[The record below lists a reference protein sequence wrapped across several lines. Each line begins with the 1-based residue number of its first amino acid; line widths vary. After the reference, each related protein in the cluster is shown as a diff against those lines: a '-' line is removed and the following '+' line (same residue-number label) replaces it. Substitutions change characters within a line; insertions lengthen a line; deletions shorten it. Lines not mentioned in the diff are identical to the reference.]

1 MRSPIA
7 AVRSRA
13 RHRGKTP
20 AMLRA
25 ECDDLACTVVR
36 LTAENDRLERQF
48 DAAAIDYSGAL
59 EDLRVKSEENAQ
71 LRAALAAWTETEGV
85 VS

>member
-25 ECDDLACTVVR
+25 ECDELVCTVVR
-36 LTAENDRLERQF
+36 LTAENARLRTPP
-48 DAAAIDYSGAL
+48 
-59 EDLRVKSEENAQ
+59 
-71 LRAALAAWTETEGV
+71 AAWSEKEGV
-85 VS
+85 A